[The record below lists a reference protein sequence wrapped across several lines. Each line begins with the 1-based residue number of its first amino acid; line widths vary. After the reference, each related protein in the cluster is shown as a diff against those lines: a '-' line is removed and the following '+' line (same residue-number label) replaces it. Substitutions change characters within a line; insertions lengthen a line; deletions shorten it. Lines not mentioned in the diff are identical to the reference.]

1 MAILNAALSQGASWI
16 TDALSWNDYLAAK
29 ILAAS
34 TALYLT
40 GRMIYLLYFAPLSK
54 IPGSW
59 INKLTLLQIKFNA
72 VLGRLGDKCE
82 DDYYKYG
89 DIYVTGPN
97 AVTIC
102 DPADCRTVLGT
113 HRFAKS
119 EMYKLIVLIDD
130 TMFTTRSAELTH
142 VRRRQVGPAFTHGY
156 VTAMEPTILEC
167 GIHSMRRKWDGM
179 IDSSASNE
187 AVVPYS
193 QHFSLVSFDII
204 GALGYGQRFNSLKE
218 NSGKIVDWVNNYNK
232 LAQICFAFPKASSF
246 PFNLITRSLVK
257 GKDDLRTFGDN
268 ATELRREKLKSGALA
283 EKPKDLLQALIDA
296 EDPESRVRMTQKQ
309 ITAQNIEFLIGGI
322 DTTSFSMSWT
332 LHYLLL
338 YPEVYRC
345 AVREVRSKFSR
356 SHTITYSE
364 GKSQLPFIDACIYE
378 SMRIRAVSGV
388 ILPRIV
394 PKGGATFQGHFLPAG
409 TQICVNVAGANHH
422 KETWGNP
429 RRFMPER
436 FLGEGEKRKQ
446 DVITFSSGVRI
457 CPGRNL
463 AKYEMI
469 TILANLL
476 KDYDLSLP
484 HDALFQPD
492 RVDNDGY
499 PVVMP
504 RINSVT
510 VKPKYPECDCLVV
523 IKRASAS
530 SFGGN
535 SL

>member
-1 MAILNAALSQGASWI
+1 MAILNAALFQGASWI
-16 TDALSWNDYLAAK
+16 TYALSRNDHLGTK
-29 ILAAS
+29 VLAAS
-34 TALYLT
+34 SALYVT
-40 GRMIYLLYFAPLSK
+40 GRIVYLLHFAPLSK

-59 INKLTLLQIKFNA
+59 ISKLTFLKIKFNA
-72 VLGRLGDKCE
+72 LFGLLGDACE

-89 DIYVTGPN
+89 DIYVIGPN
-97 AVTIC
+97 VVTIC
-102 DPADCRTVLGT
+102 DPADCRTVLST

-119 EMYKLIVLIDD
+119 EMYEHFVLIDH
-130 TMFTTRSAELTH
+130 TMFTTRSAEVSH
-142 VRRRQVGPAFTHGY
+142 VRRRQVGPAFTPGY
-156 VTAMEPTILEC
+156 LTAMEPTILEC
-167 GIHSMRRKWDGM
+167 GIHSMRQKWDGM
-179 IDSSASNE
+179 IDGSASNE

-193 QHFSLVSFDII
+193 QHFSLVSFDIV

-218 NSGKIVDWVNNYNK
+218 NSGKIVDWVKNYNR
-232 LAQICFAFPKASSF
+232 LAQLYFAFPIASSF
-246 PFNLITRSLVK
+246 PFNLTTRSLVK
-257 GKDDLRTFGDN
+257 SKDDLSAFGDN
-268 ATELRREKLKSGALA
+268 AAELRREKLKSGALA
-283 EKPKDLLQALIDA
+283 EKPKDLLQALIDT

-309 ITAQNIEFLIGGI
+309 ITAQNIGFLIGGT
-322 DTTSFSMSWT
+322 DTTSLTMSWT

-338 YPEVYRC
+338 YPDIYKR
-345 AVREVRSKFSR
+345 AVREVRSKFSH

-394 PKGGATFQGHFLPAG
+394 PKGGATFQGHFLPGG

-422 KETWGNP
+422 KETWENS
-429 RRFMPER
+429 RHFMPER
-436 FLGEGEKRKQ
+436 FLGDGEKRKH
-446 DVITFSSGVRI
+446 DVLTFSAGIRI

-469 TILANLL
+469 SILANLL

-484 HDALFQPD
+484 HDALFRPD

-510 VKPKYPECDCLVV
+510 VKPKYPERDCLVV